1 MIENEEMIIKLA
13 KTRQEFLLKGFCLG
27 IVGSLMGVAFILLFL
42 LDWLRIIPT
51 LCYLPRPW

>member
-1 MIENEEMIIKLA
+1 MIENAEMIIKLA

-42 LDWLRIIPT
+42 LD
-51 LCYLPRPW
+51 